1 MSDTIID
8 EDVFQSFE
16 ELSIVRPVQATSA
29 VKRLPGDSWKPVDL
43 RKVLEPGYEPPRPT
57 IGSVDGTDQGLF
69 YSGRINMLFGD
80 SGGGKT
86 WLALYVIGE
95 LMLQG
100 RDAVLIDYEDHPSSQ
115 VTRLEQIGIPRDT
128 ILQHLIYLQ
137 PSEKWSKQSEAN
149 LAAACKDRDVAIA
162 VLDSTGE
169 ALAIDGVQPNADDEI
184 AKWFRGCARFLAN
197 EVGAAVVLLD
207 HVVKSKEAS
216 RNSDFASGS
225 HRKRAAVNGSAYFL
239 DVVLAPSRDSDGSFK
254 LLTRKCRFGWRKHGS
269 IACEVSMK
277 NKEDFRIDFGVKA
290 VADIQRTASGKPL
303 FTWYME
309 RVSQFLEGTPN
320 SPQSKSKIVQG
331 VKKNQSM
338 TTMAIATLVEEGFA
352 TSTDGAR
359 GAHMIALIKPYRQ
372 NTDKPIDDPAIN
384 PF

>member
-1 MSDTIID
+1 MTDLRND

-16 ELSIVRPVQATSA
+16 ELSTVKPVGLAP
-29 VKRLPGDSWKPVDL
+29 VKRLPGDSWKPIDL

-57 IGSVDGTDQGLF
+57 IGSVEGTDQGLF
-69 YSGRINMLFGD
+69 YPARVNMLFGD

-86 WLALYVIGE
+86 WLALAIIGE
-95 LMLQG
+95 LMVQG

-115 VTRLEQIGIPRDT
+115 VARLEQIGIPRDT

-149 LAAACKDRDVAIA
+149 VAAACADRDVAIA

-169 ALAIDGVQPNADDEI
+169 ALAVDGVQPNADDEI
-184 AKWFRGCARFLAN
+184 AKWFRGCARYLAN
-197 EVGAAVVLLD
+197 ELGAAVVLLD
-207 HVVKSKEAS
+207 HVVKSREQS

-225 HRKRAAVNGSAYFL
+225 HRKRAAVNGAAYFL

-290 VADIQRTASGKPL
+290 VADLQRTASGKPM

-309 RVSQFLEGTPN
+309 RVSEFLEAN
-320 SPQSKSKIVQG
+320 STPQSKAKIVQG
-331 VKKNQSM
+331 VKKNAQL
-338 TTMAIATLVEEGFA
+338 TTTAITTLIEEGYA
-352 TSTDGAR
+352 TKQEGSR
-359 GAHMIALIKPYRQ
+359 GSHLISLVKPYRQ
-372 NTDKPIDDPAIN
+372 EAQPVDPTIN

>member
-1 MSDTIID
+1 MSDTITD
-8 EDVFQSFE
+8 EDVFQSFD
-16 ELSIVRPVQATSA
+16 ELSTVRPVQGPAA
-29 VKRLPGDSWKPVDL
+29 VKRLPGDSWKPVNL
-43 RKVLEPGYEPPRPT
+43 RKVVELGYEEPRPT
-57 IGSVDGTDQGLF
+57 IGSVEGVDHGLF
-69 YSGRINMLFGD
+69 YPARINMLFGD

-86 WLALYVIGE
+86 WLALAVIGE

-100 RDAVLIDYEDHPSSQ
+100 RDAILIDYEDHPSSQ
-115 VTRLEQIGIPRDT
+115 VARLEQIGIPRDT

-137 PSEKWSKQSEAN
+137 PSEKWSTQSQAN
-149 LAAACKDRDVAIA
+149 LAAACKDRDVAVA

-169 ALAIDGVQPNADDEI
+169 ALSVDGVQPNADDEV
-184 AKWFRGCARFLAN
+184 AKWFRGCARFLAD
-197 EVGAAVVLLD
+197 EVKAAVVLLD

-277 NKEDFRIDFGVKA
+277 NKEDFRIDFGIKA
-290 VADIQRTASGKPL
+290 VADIQRTASGKPM

-309 RVSQFLEGTPN
+309 KVSQFLEENSG

-331 VKKNQSM
+331 VKKNAQL
-338 TTMAIATLVEEGFA
+338 TTTAISTLVEEGFA
-352 TSTDGAR
+352 SIQEGTR
-359 GAHMIALIKPYRQ
+359 GAHLISLVKPYRQ
-372 NTDKPIDDPAIN
+372 EVQPVDPSKN

>member
-8 EDVFQSFE
+8 ENVFQSFE
-16 ELSIVRPVQATSA
+16 KLSTVRPVQAPPA
-29 VKRLPGDSWKPVDL
+29 VKRLLGDSWKPVDL
-43 RKVLEPGYEPPRPT
+43 RKALELGYVVPRPT

-69 YSGRINMLFGD
+69 YPGRINMLFGD

-86 WLALYVIGE
+86 WLALAVIGE
-95 LMLQG
+95 VMLQG
-100 RDAVLIDYEDHPSSQ
+100 RDAVLIDYEDHPQSQ
-115 VTRLEQIGIPRDT
+115 VARLEQIGIPRDT

-137 PSEKWSKQSEAN
+137 PSEKWSERSEAN
-149 LAAACKDRDVAIA
+149 LAAGCKDRDVAIA

-169 ALAIDGVQPNADDEI
+169 ALAVDGVQPNADDEI
-184 AKWFRGCARFLAN
+184 AMWFRGCARFLAN
-197 EVGAAVVLLD
+197 EIGAAVVLLD

-254 LLTRKCRFGWRKHGS
+254 LFTRKCRFGWRKHGS

-277 NKEDFRIDFGVKA
+277 NKADFQIDFGVKA
-290 VADIQRTASGKPL
+290 VADVQRTASGTPI

-309 RVSQFLEGTPN
+309 KVSEFLESVAEPT
-320 SPQSKSKIVQG
+320 SKNKIVLG
-331 VKKNQSM
+331 VKKNSRF
-338 TTMAIATLVEEGFA
+338 TATAIDTLVKKGYCKIQQ
-352 TSTDGAR
+352 GPR
-359 GAHMIALIKPYRQ
+359 GAHLVTLIKPYRE

>member
-1 MSDTIID
+1 
-8 EDVFQSFE
+8 
-16 ELSIVRPVQATSA
+16 
-29 VKRLPGDSWKPVDL
+29 
-43 RKVLEPGYEPPRPT
+43 
-57 IGSVDGTDQGLF
+57 
-69 YSGRINMLFGD
+69 
-80 SGGGKT
+80 
-86 WLALYVIGE
+86 
-95 LMLQG
+95 
-100 RDAVLIDYEDHPSSQ
+100 
-115 VTRLEQIGIPRDT
+115 
-128 ILQHLIYLQ
+128 
-137 PSEKWSKQSEAN
+137 